1 MPQHKSCKK
10 RLLTNEKARIRN
22 RAYKSRAK
30 RLEKSVLSQTS
41 HEKAQQEL
49 RVASSLL
56 DRLSSKGIIHHNTAA
71 NHKAKLAR
79 YVQSLQA

>member
-41 HEKAQQEL
+41 PEKAQLEL

-56 DRLSSKGIIHHNTAA
+56 DRLSSKGIIHRNTAA
-71 NHKAKLAR
+71 NHTAKLAR
-79 YVQSLQA
+79 HVQSLQA

>member
-10 RLLTNEKARIRN
+10 RLLTNEKARLRN
-22 RAYKSRAK
+22 RAYRSRAK

-41 HEKAQQEL
+41 LEEAQKEL
-49 RVASSLL
+49 RAASSLL
-56 DRLSSKGIIHHNTAA
+56 DRLTSKGIIHRNTAA

-79 YVQSLQA
+79 HVRSLQA